1 LPLNAEPGRP
11 FYRHAMMTRLAAR
24 IAANAAALAV
34 TAALMSGCAGCHKN
48 QCPVN
53 DPFCNDPNMGSIWLF
68 AYNATETTEILA
80 KLRQDK
86 GLIAVSYT
94 VTPDGRK
101 QLEIVDNCQVTGTY
115 SWERSPTTDLK
126 LVMHSED
133 EAKAMLPVSFGA
145 FSAAFKSSSVVEI
158 KYKSPGNFLAS
169 NDPVSVN
176 GDCSQATHIIRSI
189 AVGAY
194 ETHVG
199 SETAWNAGATGPAGV
214 GNVGAGSSDG
224 SDQRVNA
231 GSFGACESGDST
243 LAGAPEQCAQPLR
256 IKLTEIKKLAQ
267 NVESCNDDAFMAQ
280 GHGYAFDGKVFTVT
294 SAQLGRIDEDIR
306 ADFTCGED
314 LSDAET
320 AAIGEIMSFLDQN
333 PSVKAHISVR
343 CAPLMFGGSPS
354 LHANGVRGLVGK
366 YVSAG
371 KITIDACLPMMGA
384 FAGASGVYVELT
396 NGCKEGSVGPN
407 QFACMPQ

>member
-1 LPLNAEPGRP
+1 
-11 FYRHAMMTRLAAR
+11 MTSRASRLTSSV
-24 IAANAAALAV
+24 AAAATLALA
-34 TAALMSGCAGCHKN
+34 TALLAGCPHKN
-48 QCPVN
+48 QCPVS

-68 AYNATETTEILA
+68 AYNATETTEILS
-80 KLRQDK
+80 KLRQSK

-101 QLEIVDNCQVTGTY
+101 QLEIAENCQVTGSY
-115 SWERSPTTDLK
+115 SWERSPTTDLA

-133 EAKAMLPVSFGA
+133 EAKAMLPVSFAA
-145 FSAAFKSSSVVEI
+145 FSAAFKTSSVVEI

-176 GDCSQATHIIRSI
+176 GDCGSATHIIHSI

-199 SETAWNAGATGPAGV
+199 SQTAWNAGATGPANA
-214 GNVGAGSSDG
+214 GNVGASSSDG

-231 GSFGACESGDST
+231 GSFGACESGDSS

-256 IKLTEIKKLAQ
+256 IKLIEIKKLAQ

-294 SAQLGRIDEDIR
+294 SAQLGRIDANVR

-314 LSDAET
+314 MSDAEET
-320 AAIGEIMSFLDQN
+320 AIGEIMSFLDQN

-343 CAPLMFGGSPS
+343 CAPLMFGGSPT
-354 LHANGVRGLVGK
+354 LHANAVRELVGK
-366 YVSAG
+366 YISAG
-371 KITIDACLPMMGA
+371 KLTIDSCLPMLGA

-396 NGCKEGSVGPN
+396 NGCKEGSVPPN
-407 QFACMPQ
+407 QFACMGQ